1 MMNLATTQYSGG
13 LAAEIPAAIYVG
25 AERRSKPRLKGPF
38 RVVVRGADAG
48 GETFEIH
55 AVLDNISASGLYV
68 RLSQSVEPGTT
79 LFLLTTL
86 SSPDRIGGF
95 ASHLALHGVALRSE
109 LTPDGACG
117 VAVRL
122 SHYSF
127 L

>member
-1 MMNLATTQYSGG
+1 MINMATTQCSDG
-13 LAAEIPAAIYVG
+13 LAAEIAAASFFG
-25 AERRSKPRLKGPF
+25 EERRTKPRLKGPF
-38 RVVVRGADAG
+38 RVFVRGADAG
-48 GETFEIH
+48 GETFELH
-55 AVLDNISASGLYV
+55 AVIDNISASGLYV

-86 SSPDRIGGF
+86 SSPDRVGRV
-95 ASHLALHGVALRSE
+95 ASHLALQGVALRSE

-122 SHYSF
+122 SHYRF